1 MAMTRRLPF
10 TFLELFIQLFKYVL
24 AESEDYDRHLRGE
37 ILFMKI
43 CRKCR
48 EEFTD
53 RINKC
58 PYCGGPVESVP
69 KSGQETLHE
78 TDQTTRND
86 LEKKKSYRI
95 PVMAVIILVVLTLM
109 VISQIRKS
117 DKHEEQI
124 TEVQTAA
131 VNAPEVPEYLDT
143 SAKEI
148 ERVTEEM
155 LRPVA
160 TTKEAVNLLQ
170 KAFDLCD
177 KGKCADTEQV
187 IQYLDEAIRLKPD
200 LAEAYNNRG
209 NAYGDMKDYQRAI
222 EDYNEAIR
230 LKPDYAHSYYNR
242 GLTYSEMGNHL
253 QAIEDFD
260 ETLRLTPEAINAYHN
275 RGISYFANGNK
286 EFGCNDAQ
294 KACELGNCKLLEKAR
309 QKKDCP

>member
-1 MAMTRRLPF
+1 
-10 TFLELFIQLFKYVL
+10 
-24 AESEDYDRHLRGE
+24 
-37 ILFMKI
+37 MKI

-69 KSGQETLHE
+69 KRGQEILND
-78 TDQTTRND
+78 TDQTTRNG
-86 LEKKKSYRI
+86 LPPSEKEKSYRI
-95 PVMAVIILVVLTLM
+95 PVIAVVILVVLTLL

-117 DKHEEQI
+117 GIRERQI
-124 TEVQTAA
+124 TEIPTAA
-131 VNAPEVPEYLDT
+131 IQTPGAPEYMDT

-148 ERVTEEM
+148 EMATEETPS
-155 LRPVA
+155 PVA
-160 TTKEAVNLLQ
+160 ATKEAVNLLQ

-187 IQYLDEAIRLKPD
+187 IEYLDEAIRLKPD

-209 NAYGDMKDYQRAI
+209 NVYGDIKEYQRAI
-222 EDYNEAIR
+222 EDYDEAIR

-242 GLTYSEMGNHL
+242 GLTYSETGNHL
-253 QAIEDFD
+253 QAIEDFN
-260 ETLRLTPEAINAYHN
+260 ETIRLTPQAVNAYYN
-275 RGISYFANGNK
+275 RGVSYFANGNK
-286 EFGCNDAQ
+286 ESGCSDAQ